1 MSTFLHTR
9 SSSRPHGRARK
20 RKELWDF
27 KERPWLSAYLTPI
40 HILLKLPT
48 QKSQLDATIWQLAW
62 CLLVAIIQPIR
73 TATMTRVN
81 LKIAQIQY
89 YPGVRLLFLPSKVVE
104 YVRRLHISNHPAI
117 LNSQQP
123 YSLPAPHH
131 NLSTPCFFQ
140 TKTVVTDERMGILQ
154 CWICWVCIVW
164 SVEPAARCIVYC
176 DNLAETK
183 KRKTV
188 RTSYVK
194 LLNWCLLYLTRP
206 RNNVYI
212 AILYLYKS
220 YF

>member
-1 MSTFLHTR
+1 MLV
-9 SSSRPHGRARK
+9 SSDHPANQDSHDDKGQLENCSNPV
-20 RKELWDF
+20 L
-27 KERPWLSAYLTPI
+27 PWC
-40 HILLKLPT
+40 
-48 QKSQLDATIWQLAW
+48 Q
-62 CLLVAIIQPIR
+62 
-73 TATMTRVN
+73 TA
-81 LKIAQIQY
+81 K
-89 YPGVRLLFLPSKVVE
+89 RLLFLPSKVVE

-164 SVEPAARCIVYC
+164 SVEPTARCIVYC

>member
-1 MSTFLHTR
+1 MLV
-9 SSSRPHGRARK
+9 SSDHPANQDSHDDKGQLENCSNPV
-20 RKELWDF
+20 L
-27 KERPWLSAYLTPI
+27 PWC
-40 HILLKLPT
+40 
-48 QKSQLDATIWQLAW
+48 Q
-62 CLLVAIIQPIR
+62 
-73 TATMTRVN
+73 TA
-81 LKIAQIQY
+81 K
-89 YPGVRLLFLPSKVVE
+89 RLLFLPSKVVE